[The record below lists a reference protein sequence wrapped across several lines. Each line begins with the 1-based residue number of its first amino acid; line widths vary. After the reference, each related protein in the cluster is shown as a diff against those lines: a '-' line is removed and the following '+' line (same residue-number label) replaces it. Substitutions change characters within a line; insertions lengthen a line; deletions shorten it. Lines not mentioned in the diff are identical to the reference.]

1 MERYSSELNRQRVTD
16 ANQELNTERLQ
27 RRITQGEGQLTG
39 LKTENS
45 RLKAGLLRLKTE
57 NAMLKKLLGN
67 QKNANT
73 PVTDQD
79 PFNNGVY
86 TLEILQKIPKTFK

>member
-27 RRITQGEGQLTG
+27 RRITQGEDQLTG

-73 PVTDQD
+73 PVKDQD

-86 TLEILQKIPKTFK
+86 TLEILQTIPKTFK